1 MGRLLRS
8 PNKGLFLSSEVATP
22 RLLARSTRQSTR
34 FRTAAQ
40 EVEHHWS
47 FWKARYCQVLR
58 PSMMHNVSSSFV
70 RNHSRSQSASFSQ
83 FSKFR
88 FQNGLFHIFR
98 PLSDY
103 ALIFDEH
110 RT

>member
-40 EVEHHWS
+40 EVEHPWS

-58 PSMMHNVSSSFV
+58 PSMMHNVLVLVLCEIIVAASLHLFRSFP
-70 RNHSRSQSASFSQ
+70 SFDFKMDFFTFFVVS
-83 FSKFR
+83 
-88 FQNGLFHIFR
+88 L
-98 PLSDY
+98 
-103 ALIFDEH
+103 
-110 RT
+110 

>member
-34 FRTAAQ
+34 FRTAAE

-47 FWKARYCQVLR
+47 FWKARYCQVSR
-58 PSMMHNVSSSFV
+58 PLTTHNVCMCSFQFCV
-70 RNHSRSQSASFSQ
+70 KSQSQLLLVFLAVFQVPISKVTFPHFS
-83 FSKFR
+83 S
-88 FQNGLFHIFR
+88 L
-98 PLSDY
+98 L
-103 ALIFDEH
+103 
-110 RT
+110 